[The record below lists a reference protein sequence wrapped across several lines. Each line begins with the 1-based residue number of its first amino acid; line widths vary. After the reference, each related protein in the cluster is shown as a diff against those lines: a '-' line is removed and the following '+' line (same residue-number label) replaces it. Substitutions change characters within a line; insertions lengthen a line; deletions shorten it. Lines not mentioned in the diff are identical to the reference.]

1 MSYVTSD
8 PWWQEEH
15 DFSHIWKDDEKTREI
30 VRNAGK
36 ESKKSNKET
45 KDMSKDLTGMSKQLM
60 DALDMEQA
68 FKAYIRYKEDY
79 CRKYNVKIAYP
90 SSEVERLQ
98 VLINSDDKPLTNAK
112 KTPKTKTSTL
122 SDSDLL
128 L

>member
-1 MSYVTSD
+1 MSVVLGGD
-8 PWWQEEH
+8 PYDDY
-15 DFSHIWKDDEKTREI
+15 DFSHIWKDDERIREI

-36 ESKKSNKET
+36 KSNKDN
-45 KDMSKDLTGMSKQLM
+45 KMSKDFTDMSKQLK

-68 FKAYIRYKEDY
+68 FKAYIREKEEY

-98 VLINSDDKPLTNAK
+98 MIINSDDKPLTSK
-112 KTPKTKTSTL
+112 KTPKPSNTFTC
-122 SDSDLL
+122 DSDLL